1 VGAVTAP
8 RGVASARR
16 SRRRSR
22 AAAFA
27 AFQAELGTGV
37 ASSERCG
44 AGSASV
50 TKEWNWPIGGRAG
63 GWRAADKEGTSAPA
77 SGIRYCLPKG
87 PALP

>member
-1 VGAVTAP
+1 MGAVTVP

-27 AFQAELGTGV
+27 AFQAEFGTGV
-37 ASSERCG
+37 VSSDRCT

-50 TKEWNWPIGGRAG
+50 TKA
-63 GWRAADKEGTSAPA
+63 
-77 SGIRYCLPKG
+77 
-87 PALP
+87 